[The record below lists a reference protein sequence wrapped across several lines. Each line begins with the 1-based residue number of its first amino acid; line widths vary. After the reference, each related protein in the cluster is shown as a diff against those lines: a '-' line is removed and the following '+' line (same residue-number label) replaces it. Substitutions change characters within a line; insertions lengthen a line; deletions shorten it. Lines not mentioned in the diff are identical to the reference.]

1 MARVDEHDQVYRTAR
16 EKYDAIIQEISAAH
30 DKGQPVLVG
39 TVSIENSERLSKLLQ
54 RRKIKHVVLNAKYHQ
69 QEAEIIAQALGPPRV
84 DEEPSLAP
92 LDPVEPVRAAL
103 HKRYRTFQALLGV
116 PTTEF
121 EQVEGIG
128 RSRAEQLRSY
138 FDRLGEIGTALEIGD
153 SAGG

>member
-1 MARVDEHDQVYRTAR
+1 MVLERLGSLDGEHLYDSAVVAEALGLGELHEPAKARGVRALARV
-16 EKYDAIIQEISAAH
+16 
-30 DKGQPVLVG
+30 P
-39 TVSIENSERLSKLLQ
+39 RL
-54 RRKIKHVVLNAKYHQ
+54 
-69 QEAEIIAQALGPPRV
+69 P
-84 DEEPSLAP
+84 
-92 LDPVEPVRAAL
+92 EPVRTAL